1 MDELMDN
8 IAADGSSSQISDQ
21 LKDML
26 YAKSAER
33 VNAFRPQVATSVF
46 NGNDE
51 VDAESE
57 EEIVD
62 EN

>member
-1 MDELMDN
+1 MDN
-8 IAADGSSSQISDQ
+8 IVADGSSSQISDQ

-51 VDAESE
+51 VDVESE

>member
-1 MDELMDN
+1 MDN

-26 YAKSAER
+26 YAKSADK
-33 VNAFRPQVATSVF
+33 VNAFRPQVANSVF

-51 VDAESE
+51 VENEDG
-57 EEIVD
+57 IDD
-62 EN
+62 ED

>member
-1 MDELMDN
+1 MDN

-46 NGNDE
+46 NSNDE

>member
-1 MDELMDN
+1 MDN
-8 IAADGSSSQISDQ
+8 IVADGSSSQISDQ

-51 VDAESE
+51 VDSESE

>member
-1 MDELMDN
+1 MDN
-8 IAADGSSSQISDQ
+8 IVADGSSSQISDQ

-46 NGNDE
+46 NDNDE

>member
-33 VNAFRPQVATSVF
+33 VNSFRPQVATSVF

-51 VDAESE
+51 VESE

-62 EN
+62 ET

>member
-1 MDELMDN
+1 MDN

-26 YAKSAER
+26 YVKSSDK
-33 VNAFRPQVATSVF
+33 VNAFRPQVANSVF

-51 VDAESE
+51 VENEDG
-57 EEIVD
+57 IDD
-62 EN
+62 ED

>member
-1 MDELMDN
+1 MDN
-8 IAADGSSSQISDQ
+8 IVADGSSSQISDQ

-33 VNAFRPQVATSVF
+33 VNAFRPQVANSFF

-51 VDAESE
+51 VDVESE

>member
-8 IAADGSSSQISDQ
+8 IVADGSSSQISDQ

-51 VDAESE
+51 VDVESE

>member
-1 MDELMDN
+1 MDN
-8 IAADGSSSQISDQ
+8 LDADGSSSQISDQ

-51 VDAESE
+51 VESE

>member
-8 IAADGSSSQISDQ
+8 IVADGSSSQISDQ

-51 VDAESE
+51 VDSESE

>member
-1 MDELMDN
+1 
-8 IAADGSSSQISDQ
+8 
-21 LKDML
+21 ML

-51 VDAESE
+51 VDSESE

>member
-1 MDELMDN
+1 MDN

-26 YAKSAER
+26 YVKSADK
-33 VNAFRPQVATSVF
+33 VNSFRPQVANSVF

-51 VDAESE
+51 DG
-57 EEIVD
+57 IDD
-62 EN
+62 ED

>member
-51 VDAESE
+51 VESE

>member
-1 MDELMDN
+1 MDN
-8 IAADGSSSQISDQ
+8 IVADGSSSQISDQ

-33 VNAFRPQVATSVF
+33 VNAFRPQVANSFF

>member
-1 MDELMDN
+1 MDN

-26 YAKSAER
+26 YVKSSDK
-33 VNAFRPQVATSVF
+33 VNAFRPQVANSFF

-51 VDAESE
+51 VENEDG
-57 EEIVD
+57 IDD
-62 EN
+62 EDWV

>member
-8 IAADGSSSQISDQ
+8 IVADGSSSQISDQ

-51 VDAESE
+51 GDVESE

>member
-26 YAKSAER
+26 YAKSADK
-33 VNAFRPQVATSVF
+33 VNAFRPQVANSFF

-51 VDAESE
+51 VKNEDGIE
-57 EEIVD
+57 D
-62 EN
+62 ED

>member
-1 MDELMDN
+1 MDN

-33 VNAFRPQVATSVF
+33 VNALHYKKWLYY
-46 NGNDE
+46 
-51 VDAESE
+51 
-57 EEIVD
+57 
-62 EN
+62 

>member
-1 MDELMDN
+1 MDN
-8 IAADGSSSQISDQ
+8 IAADGSSSQISVH

-51 VDAESE
+51 VESE